1 MRILGDAVN
10 LQGCIKPKSI
20 LMSDPKFYTVS
31 YAINIHMVDE
41 NGDLNQVNPIKALQ
55 EWLSLKRCFE
65 KLGYPVDSISSVPG
79 LPDLVFSA
87 NQSLPLPDG
96 RVVLS
101 KMRSSERDPEV
112 EVFKSWFETKGISD
126 FIKMDSYFESMGDVL
141 WHPGK
146 LLLWGGFGFRTVEP
160 ALDELFKKTKI
171 PIITLKLINEK
182 FYHLDTCFSL
192 LDEKTLAYFPG
203 AFDQETNDFLEK
215 WFERTIILDEIEAVE
230 YFAGNCY
237 CPDGKNVIL
246 HPGSEKFEKE
256 LFKLG
261 FKIHHVDTSEFIKGG
276 GSVFCM
282 KLPLFF

>member
-1 MRILGDAVN
+1 VRILGDAVN

>member
-1 MRILGDAVN
+1 MKVLGDTVN
-10 LQGCIKPKSI
+10 LKDSIKVKSI

-31 YAINIHMVDE
+31 YAINIHMLDAAG
-41 NGDLNQVNPIKALQ
+41 NLNQVNPMKALQ

-65 KLGYPVDSISSVPG
+65 KLGFSVETVAAVPG

-101 KMRSSERDPEV
+101 KMNSKERAKEV
-112 EVFKSWFETKGISD
+112 EVFKTWYESKGINE
-126 FIKMDSYFESMGDVL
+126 FIRMDSYFESMGDVL

-146 LLLWGGFGFRTVEP
+146 LLLWGGFGFRTIEP
-160 ALDELFKKTKI
+160 ALDELFNKTKI

-192 LDEKTLAYFPG
+192 LDERTLAYFPG
-203 AFDQETNDFLEK
+203 AFDEETNQFLED
-215 WFERTIILDEIEAVE
+215 WFERTIILDEVEAVKN
-230 YFAGNCY
+230 FAGNCY
-237 CPDGKNVIL
+237 CPDGRNVIL
-246 HPGSEKFEKE
+246 HPGSDIFEKQ
-256 LFKLG
+256 LLKLG
-261 FKIHHVDTSEFIKGG
+261 YKIHHVNTAEFIKGG